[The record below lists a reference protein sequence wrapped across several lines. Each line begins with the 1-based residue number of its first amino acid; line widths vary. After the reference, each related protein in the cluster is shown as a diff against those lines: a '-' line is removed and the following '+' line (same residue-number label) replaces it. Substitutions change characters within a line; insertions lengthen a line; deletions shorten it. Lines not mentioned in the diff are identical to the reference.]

1 MFRFFKELEERHQ
14 QNIVIDDISDI
25 VYRHAQSNFDP
36 YITYCSNEVY
46 QQRTL
51 QRLVWVTEKKHA
63 QKITHYCFGLS
74 SLNTQSPSAL
84 SFRSKNPA
92 FKEVLTRIEGHP
104 DCRNLPMISFLIL
117 PMQRITRLPLLMDVS
132 ALLRLHSSTSSRITW
147 LSLRY
152 ATLCLSVLPWLILH
166 GLCSNFG
173 AVCTTFS
180 SVLDYLNWFSSSDS
194 LQVFFF
200 LFLSGFMLPSAPHYS
215 PSLPLPCSTFI
226 LLSAVFCQ
234 CLPGDSGVYACTL
247 RGFWILRKF
256 GFRSLLPTAF
266 FKASIFYPTSERT
279 WGPVNCYWGFARKC
293 VFVWD
298 VSTICYWLSLWLPFC
313 CRQSVRR
320 RPKTQHNM
328 KTVRGLCKE
337 SARCVRWGT
346 RPEMT
351 HSLDYMFS

>member
-1 MFRFFKELEERHQ
+1 
-14 QNIVIDDISDI
+14 
-25 VYRHAQSNFDP
+25 
-36 YITYCSNEVY
+36 
-46 QQRTL
+46 
-51 QRLVWVTEKKHA
+51 
-63 QKITHYCFGLS
+63 
-74 SLNTQSPSAL
+74 
-84 SFRSKNPA
+84 
-92 FKEVLTRIEGHP
+92 
-104 DCRNLPMISFLIL
+104 
-117 PMQRITRLPLLMDVS
+117 
-132 ALLRLHSSTSSRITW
+132 
-147 LSLRY
+147 
-152 ATLCLSVLPWLILH
+152 
-166 GLCSNFG
+166 
-173 AVCTTFS
+173 
-180 SVLDYLNWFSSSDS
+180 
-194 LQVFFF
+194 
-200 LFLSGFMLPSAPHYS
+200 MLPSAPHYS

-266 FKASIFYPTSERT
+266 FKASIFYPTSEHT